1 MRYFQ
6 TDEDG
11 FLFGEFDARES
22 PLEPGVWLIPAGG
35 VTEKPPILAAD
46 ECAKFDGG
54 KWVVL
59 PDHRGRVYWL
69 ADHTRHVI
77 GARGETKP
85 AGAFDEDPPKTAAEL
100 EAEDSAA
107 AKRELVALDLASIRD
122 IRAYIAAKADA
133 PQLLKD
139 REASAIA
146 ARARVKP

>member
-1 MRYFQ
+1 MQVFQ
-6 TDEDG
+6 TDENG
-11 FLFGEFDARES
+11 FLVGATVADES
-22 PLEPGVWLIPAGG
+22 PLEPGIFHIPRGCVEVVPPEIG
-35 VTEKPPILAAD
+35 VNQCAHWNGAAWD
-46 ECAKFDGG
+46 L
-54 KWVVL
+54 L

-85 AGAFDEDPPKTAAEL
+85 ADAFDEDPPKTAAEL

-107 AKRELVALDLASIRD
+107 AKRELVALDLSSIRD